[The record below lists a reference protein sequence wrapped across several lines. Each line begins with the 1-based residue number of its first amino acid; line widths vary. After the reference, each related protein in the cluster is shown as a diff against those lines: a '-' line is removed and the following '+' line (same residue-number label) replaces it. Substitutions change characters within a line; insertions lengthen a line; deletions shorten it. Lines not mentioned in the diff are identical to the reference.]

1 MKPKIAHVLH
11 HSRVEDIHIDNLEV
25 QITYYIIRTHFQD
38 IMEFPIGSTETAT
51 GKHKVLSSMR
61 PTLALAQDHCTL
73 DKLE

>member
-1 MKPKIAHVLH
+1 
-11 HSRVEDIHIDNLEV
+11 
-25 QITYYIIRTHFQD
+25 
-38 IMEFPIGSTETAT
+38 MEFPIGSTETAT